1 MKIIK
6 ELWSYVL
13 IIIIVLL
20 IRCFVVSPIRVD
32 GSSMVP
38 TLKDG
43 DFLLLKKYDKEIER
57 FDIVVLKNGSDK
69 LIKRVIGLPGEHIEY
84 IDNELYIN
92 HEKIVD
98 IKLFT
103 KTNDFML
110 EDLGVSV
117 IPDDYYFVLG
127 DNRTNSTDSR
137 IIGLVSKKDIQGTVD
152 FRIFPFNKFGSIE

>member
-6 ELWSYVL
+6 ELWSYIL

-20 IRCFVVSPIRVD
+20 IRCFVVSPVRVD

-57 FDIVVLKNGSDK
+57 FDIVVLKNGSDR

-92 HEKIVD
+92 HEKVD
-98 IKLFT
+98 DVKLFT

-137 IIGLVSKKDIQGTVD
+137 IIGLVSKKDIKGTVD
-152 FRIFPFNKFGSIE
+152 FRILPFNKFGSIE

>member
-20 IRCFVVSPIRVD
+20 IRCFVVSPVRVD